1 MRYRT
6 KRNLS
11 SAAWLTKDNWPCT
24 MAPRNNGEMQ
34 LLMQRPSL
42 SVFVFLQI
50 LDVLTT
56 LIGLHLG
63 AGEASLFI
71 SRLMRIGPVAA
82 LMISKMLAVILVLI
96 AVRRYPRIVV
106 MANFWFAG
114 VVTWNLVLICTQGW
128 RNIPS

>member
-1 MRYRT
+1 
-6 KRNLS
+6 
-11 SAAWLTKDNWPCT
+11 
-24 MAPRNNGEMQ
+24 MQ

-71 SRLMRIGPVAA
+71 AHLMRIGPVPA
-82 LMISKMLAVILVLI
+82 LMVSKLIAVILVVI
-96 AVRRYPRIVV
+96 ALRRYPRIVV
-106 MANFWFAG
+106 MANFWFAA
-114 VVTWNLVLICTQGW
+114 VVTWNLALICAQGW
-128 RNIPS
+128 RHVPA